1 MGAPGLEAEEYQTE
15 EHGRPR
21 NRRCFA
27 LCGSDGVEHVCVV
40 MNEVAHT
47 VHDSNAAFTAGGM
60 TEHVECQKR
69 DHQTADQQA
78 HAVDGVRYCNSL
90 QTAEDSVNRA
100 DDSDK
105 DTQDNDGLELGNA
118 KDSGQVENVFK
129 HQRTRVQ
136 DYRNLH
142 EQIQNNVSDGEPQ
155 LSGTVIALTEQ
166 LRDGGDAAFQVAR
179 RGKQR
184 QHDECGRRHYFE
196 RHRTH
201 ANRPGLAVCAD
212 KLLCRKVG
220 QQQRACD
227 NDTRQTAA
235 CQKVAVSGGLV
246 IALGLNIG
254 DDRN

>member
-1 MGAPGLEAEEYQTE
+1 MGTPGLEAEEYQTE

-21 NRRCFA
+21 NGRCFT
-27 LCGSDGVEHVCVV
+27 LRRSDRVEHIGVV
-40 MNEVAHT
+40 ANEVAHA
-47 VHDSNAAFTAGGM
+47 VHDGHAALAAGGM
-60 TEHVECQKR
+60 TEHVECQER

-78 HAVDGVRYCNSL
+78 HAVDGIRYCNSL

-118 KDSGQVENVFK
+118 EDTGQIENVFK
-129 HQRTRVQ
+129 HQRTGVK
-136 DYRNLH
+136 DYRDLH

-155 LSGTVIALTEQ
+155 LGGSVVALTEQ

-184 QHDECGRRHYFE
+184 QHDECGRCHYFE